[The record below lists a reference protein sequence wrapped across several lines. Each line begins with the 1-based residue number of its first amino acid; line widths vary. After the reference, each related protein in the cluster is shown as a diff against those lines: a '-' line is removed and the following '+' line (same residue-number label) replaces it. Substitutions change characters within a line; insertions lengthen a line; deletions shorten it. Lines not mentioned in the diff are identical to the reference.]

1 MIHFDPDWFY
11 DEDTLRI
18 LGLDS
23 DALAR
28 ARRVGVLHC
37 CHVRRVRLYK
47 GEWLQQW
54 LAALQEEGRRTPAAP
69 PAGNPRP
76 RQAPPSAS

>member
-18 LGLDS
+18 LGLDG

-28 ARRVGVLHC
+28 ARRGGVLPC
-37 CHVRRVRLYK
+37 CHVGRLRLYK

-54 LAALQEEGRRTPAAP
+54 LAALREEW
-69 PAGNPRP
+69 RP
-76 RQAPPSAS
+76 ITT